1 MRIGGYLS
9 ATTNRFSTDNHNL
22 PLHNYVRNLI
32 SSLSFSFLSKRL
44 KQMQKRSFFWGG
56 GGGRI
61 YRGIQLSI
69 GPSFMLRLL
78 VFERQVII
86 PCLLAFC

>member
-44 KQMQKRSFFWGG
+44 KQMQKRSFFLGG
-56 GGGRI
+56 GGGAD
-61 YRGIQLSI
+61 IQRNSAKYWSLFYVEATCI
-69 GPSFMLRLL
+69 
-78 VFERQVII
+78 
-86 PCLLAFC
+86 